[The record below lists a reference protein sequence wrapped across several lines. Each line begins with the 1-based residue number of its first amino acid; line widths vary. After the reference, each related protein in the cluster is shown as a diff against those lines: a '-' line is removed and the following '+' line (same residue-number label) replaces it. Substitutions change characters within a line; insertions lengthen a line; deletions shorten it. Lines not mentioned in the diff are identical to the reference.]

1 MKQQLTPECTVLP
14 FEDLEQIEE
23 CPVLQPRIHLTADK
37 KIFFILIEEHSK
49 FKLMLVVAVGI
60 KD

>member
-14 FEDLEQIEE
+14 FKDLEQIEE

-37 KIFFILIEEHSK
+37 KIFLILIEEHSK